1 MMASTEGGMDIEKV
15 AEENPE
21 KIYKVTIDPS
31 EGIKDYQIRQLGFN
45 LLIPKEAFKSFQNK
59 FICYLN

>member
-1 MMASTEGGMDIEKV
+1 MDIEKV

-45 LLIPKEAFKSFQNK
+45 LLIPKEAFKS
-59 FICYLN
+59 